1 MSQAK
6 RMKALEDSYK
16 TDDEKKN
23 INAAEEDDEA
33 AAAAAAA
40 AALALSEGNNWDAG
54 AVAESFQSKLPLAD
68 RIRLK
73 LRLGADEAMVA
84 ARALL
89 ALLRE
94 EFRKRLQEVRGDAIP
109 I

>member
-1 MSQAK
+1 
-6 RMKALEDSYK
+6 MKALEDSYK
-16 TDDEKKN
+16 TEDEKKN
-23 INAAEEDDEA
+23 NNAAEEDDE

-73 LRLGADEAMVA
+73 LRVGADEAMVA